1 MFSAPGG
8 WPGVRE
14 RGCSSRRT
22 GRLSC
27 SHLKGKEDTLVSRVA
42 ASLET
47 SGPQEA
53 QVWQGS
59 APPSL
64 SVWSWIGKSLKASDK
79 RNRHSHTHPYLC
91 SHLCFSWSKFKRTW
105 RKELSSLAL
114 SSGHRAELLR
124 MGLEVEGDI
133 IWVGT
138 ALLALPLSLHLYHFS

>member
-1 MFSAPGG
+1 M
-8 WPGVRE
+8 
-14 RGCSSRRT
+14 
-22 GRLSC
+22 
-27 SHLKGKEDTLVSRVA
+27 KGEEDTLVSRVA

-64 SVWSWIGKSLKASDK
+64 SVWSWVGKSLKASDK
-79 RNRHSHTHPYLC
+79 RNRHSHTLSLPLLT
-91 SHLCFSWSKFKRTW
+91 SLLFLEQVQKNME
-105 RKELSSLAL
+105 KELSSLAL
-114 SSGHRAELLR
+114 SSGHRAERLR

-138 ALLALPLSLHLYHFS
+138 ALLALPLSLLLYHFS